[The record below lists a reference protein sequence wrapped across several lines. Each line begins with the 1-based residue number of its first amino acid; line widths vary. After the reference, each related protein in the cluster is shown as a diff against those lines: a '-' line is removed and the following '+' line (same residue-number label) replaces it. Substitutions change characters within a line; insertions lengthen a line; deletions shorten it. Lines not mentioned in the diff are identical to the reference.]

1 MSDYTKFSIR
11 VSDQTKIVVENFAR
25 VHGMSRNAAV
35 EFLLKLGV
43 DFFQKGFQIEGSFD
57 KLENQLRLVYQSL
70 VKQGLFIS
78 LSLPQDQQAIKKS
91 GELAE
96 AAVQKI
102 FDQGD

>member
-1 MSDYTKFSIR
+1 MADYTKFSIR
-11 VSDQTKIVVENFAR
+11 VSDHTRLIVENFAK

-43 DFFQKGFQIEGSFD
+43 DFFQKGLQIDGGFE

-78 LSLPQDQQAIKKS
+78 LSLPQDEQAIKKS
-91 GELAE
+91 AELAE
-96 AAVQKI
+96 RAAEKI
-102 FDQGD
+102 FDEVE